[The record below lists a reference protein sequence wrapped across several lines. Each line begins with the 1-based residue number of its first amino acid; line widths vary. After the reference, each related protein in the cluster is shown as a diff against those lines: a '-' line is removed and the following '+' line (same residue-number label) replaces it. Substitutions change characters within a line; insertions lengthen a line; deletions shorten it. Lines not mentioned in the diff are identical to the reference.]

1 MMPGGGDGVDDKV
14 DLLFS
19 GQQYKKFQE
28 SYYSPILEK
37 YSLNLIDVRVL
48 LFLVEHE
55 DYDTAKDIVRIH
67 CLAKSYV
74 SKSIDKLIE
83 KGFLEGVHLKEDRR
97 YIHLL
102 VTQKAFPVI
111 QAMREQRKKMLQ
123 KLFDGISDEEVLML
137 RRVAARISTNITEM
151 EGLYEQQF

>member
-1 MMPGGGDGVDDKV
+1 MDDKV

-28 SYYSPILEK
+28 AYYSPILEK

-55 DYDTAKDIVRIH
+55 GYDTARDIVKIH
-67 CLAKSYV
+67 GLAKSYV

-83 KGFLEGVHLKEDRR
+83 KGFLEGMHLKDDRR

-102 VTQKAFPVI
+102 VTKKAFPVI
-111 QAMREQRKKMLQ
+111 QAMREQRKQMLQ
-123 KLFDGISDEEVLML
+123 RLFEGISDEEVLML